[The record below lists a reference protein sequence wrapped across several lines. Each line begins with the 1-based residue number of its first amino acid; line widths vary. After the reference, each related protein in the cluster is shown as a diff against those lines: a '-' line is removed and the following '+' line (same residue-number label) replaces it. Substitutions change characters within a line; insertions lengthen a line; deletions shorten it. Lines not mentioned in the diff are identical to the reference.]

1 MPAWAWILITVVAVV
16 AAVASIV
23 WLLSKQR
30 KREALQ
36 GRFGPEYDRTVR
48 ERDSRRAAESEL
60 QDRERRR
67 EELDIR
73 PLAPLA
79 RARYADEWGRPGE
92 VRRRPQHRRPR
103 CERPRAARDGR
114 PRIPDGGVRAAGG
127 RHLGGPPRRRRKLS
141 SRVPDRGARRGRA
154 SRYRGPPP
162 PWSTTGR
169 CSRSCSAKRRA
180 SRESHSSEL
189 ARRHGRRK
197 RGPSAGRD
205 VAEPALVHARVD
217 PAQRASD
224 EWSPRSTMR
233 PASNTSTSSAP
244 SAVERRC
251 AIVTVVR
258 PASSRSRA

>member
-79 RARYADEWGRPGE
+79 RARYADEWGGVQAKFVDDPNTAVLDANGLVLRVMGDRGYPTE
-92 VRRRPQHRRPR
+92 EFEQ
-103 CERPRAARDGR
+103 RAADISVDHPGVVENYRAAYRIVVLDGDGR
-114 PRIPDGGVRAAGG
+114 ADTEDLRQAMVHYRSLFEEL
-127 RHLGGPPRRRRKLS
+127 LGEEAS
-141 SRVPDRGARRGRA
+141 ESRV
-154 SRYRGPPP
+154 
-162 PWSTTGR
+162 
-169 CSRSCSAKRRA
+169 
-180 SRESHSSEL
+180 
-189 ARRHGRRK
+189 
-197 RGPSAGRD
+197 
-205 VAEPALVHARVD
+205 
-217 PAQRASD
+217 AQ
-224 EWSPRSTMR
+224 
-233 PASNTSTSSAP
+233 
-244 SAVERRC
+244 
-251 AIVTVVR
+251 
-258 PASSRSRA
+258 